1 MIGHRAIWQKS
12 WLESRLRFFI
22 AAALMLLVVG
32 WDILDAERG
41 MRRFDRIPP
50 ITFTQYIAYLFGGRL
65 QLIWMVSAFLLGL
78 GGLVRETVLGT
89 AQFTLSLP
97 FLRREWVL
105 VRVTL
110 GLIQSLTVALIPVLV
125 IPLASSLI
133 GQSYSVWEA
142 LKFSGLLF
150 AAGSFFLFV
159 GIFWSSLF
167 AGEFYALLA
176 GSVSILLVFT
186 AQDYLYRWIP
196 AFNFPQ
202 FNMHGFLA
210 GVEHVDRTT
219 GLLRGWPWRGIL
231 NSAAVSTALCY
242 AAVQVVKRRDF

>member
-1 MIGHRAIWQKS
+1 MIGHRAICKKS
-12 WLESRLRFFI
+12 WLESRLRFIF
-22 AAALMLLVVG
+22 AAVLMLLIVG
-32 WDILDAERG
+32 WDVLDAEHG
-41 MRRFDRIPP
+41 MRHFDRIPP
-50 ITFTQYIAYLFGGRL
+50 ITFTQYVAYLFGGRL
-65 QLIWMVSAFLLGL
+65 QLIWVASAFLLGL
-78 GGLVRETVLGT
+78 GGLVRESVLGT

-97 FLRREWVL
+97 FLWREWVL

-125 IPLASSLI
+125 IPLASSFI

-150 AAGSFFLFV
+150 AAGSFFFFV
-159 GIFWSSLF
+159 GVFWSSLL

-186 AQDYLYRWIP
+186 VQDYLYRWIP
-196 AFNFPQ
+196 AFNFPY

-210 GVEHVDRTT
+210 GVEHVDRAS
-219 GLLRGWPWRGIL
+219 GLLTGWPWRGIL
-231 NSAAVSTALCY
+231 NSAAVSTAVCY
-242 AAVQVVKRRDF
+242 AAVRVVKRRDF